1 MFGNHGRSRRIM
13 NVLEAAEILRK
24 TPQFVRFGLRQ
35 KTLPI
40 GVAVLC
46 PGNRYSYHVSE
57 ELLRQYVGNK
67 VVDDWY
73 AAKELVG

>member
-1 MFGNHGRSRRIM
+1 MT
-13 NVLEAAEILRK
+13 VLEAAEILGK
-24 TPQFVRFGLRQ
+24 TPQFVRYGLRQ

-57 ELLRQYVGNK
+57 SLLRQYIGN
-67 VVDDWY
+67 
-73 AAKELVG
+73 ELVDQWLIKRGAVG

>member
-1 MFGNHGRSRRIM
+1 M
-13 NVLEAAEILRK
+13 NVLDAAEILGK

-40 GVAVLC
+40 GVAVLM

-57 ELLRQYVGNK
+57 DLLRQYIGNK
-67 VVDDWY
+67 KVDDWY
-73 AAKELVG
+73 AKRELVS